1 MFPIGKFTLS
11 ILGLRLFGAE
21 GFLWGM
27 FFGHMFIDR
36 TILRKLIKQALST
49 LDDNIRIMLPYR
61 FYKYY
66 NRIEDNIFGILYG
79 GLLGAVTFGFG
90 GFIVLFLLGHLMF
103 DMPQQPLAARFRS
116 LFETFWN
123 SNWCKILG
131 AIIGFS
137 FESNLLIVIG
147 VALGFVADSYRLDG
161 VLKNINLRFL
171 NRFWSRMNL
180 LKLYLHSSEARKFA
194 LIQAMAGLSAKI
206 AKADGQVSENEIRA
220 FKKMFELTY
229 EQNSKIADIF
239 NRAKNS
245 AGGYEKYAK
254 QLALISKDN
263 LELKE
268 NIIDNLF
275 KIASS
280 DGFPSHEQLDILKTT
295 SEIIELPYG
304 NFDLIHDRYQPR
316 PSSSSPLQNYY
327 DILGLSISAGND
339 EIKAK
344 WKELILIWHPDHA
357 VAQGASKEEIER
369 CTMKMAE
376 INDAY
381 QHIIRS
387 RKI

>member
-116 LFETFWN
+116 LF
-123 SNWCKILG
+123 
-131 AIIGFS
+131 
-137 FESNLLIVIG
+137 NLLIAIG